1 MLLKRLRRARRTEP
15 PEAEADEAR
24 APAAQPTRRRFATVR
39 RWLRRSKLTEAD
51 WDELEEVL
59 IAADLG
65 PMLAM
70 ELLDE
75 LRETVRSGRDIP
87 IRRRLGHCWRRVC
100 ARLWAA
106 GCTVRQRSA
115 ARRSCLSSA
124 STEQARRRQLPS
136 WRTLLQSNGH
146 DVLLAAGDTFRAGA
160 IDQLQIWG
168 DRVGVPVIAHQPGG
182 DPGAVI
188 YDALDAAQARGAD
201 YVIADSAGRQHT
213 NVNLMN
219 ELAKMRRVASRKA
232 PGAPHEVLLVLDA
245 LTGQNGLHQ
254 AQGFLETSEVTGIV
268 LTKLDSSA
276 KGGVAFAVT
285 RATGIPIKFVGVGER
300 LTDFEPF
307 DPDRFVQALLAP
319 QLDEFDD
326 EEET

>member
-1 MLLKRLRRARRTEP
+1 MLLKRLRRARRHVSDPTV
-15 PEAEADEAR
+15 EAEEAQ

-65 PMLAM
+65 PHAGHGVAWTSCA
-70 ELLDE
+70 
-75 LRETVRSGRDIP
+75 RRSERTGPPIP
-87 IRRRLGHCWRRVC
+87 RRLGHCWLLVC
-100 ARLWAA
+100 ARSWAGATRSSPAVRRHRWCLWS
-106 GCTVRQRSA
+106 G
-115 ARRSCLSSA
+115 
-124 STEQARRRQLPS
+124 STGQAKRRQSPN
-136 WRTLLQSNGH
+136 WRTLLASIER
-146 DVLLAAGDTFRAGA
+146 AAKSCWRPATLFALGA

-219 ELAKMRRVASRKA
+219 ELAKMRRVA
-232 PGAPHEVLLVLDA
+232 V
-245 LTGQNGLHQ
+245 
-254 AQGFLETSEVTGIV
+254 AQGVPGRR
-268 LTKLDSSA
+268 
-276 KGGVAFAVT
+276 T
-285 RATGIPIKFVGVGER
+285 RCCSCWTR
-300 LTDFEPF
+300 
-307 DPDRFVQALLAP
+307 
-319 QLDEFDD
+319 
-326 EEET
+326 

>member
-1 MLLKRLRRARRTEP
+1 MLLKRLRRTRQTEGAELEPVEASP
-15 PEAEADEAR
+15 PEV
-24 APAAQPTRRRFATVR
+24 QPTGRRFATVR
-39 RWLRRSKLTEAD
+39 RWLRRPKLTEAD

-75 LRETVRSGRDIP
+75 LRETVREDGTSDPEAARELLAA
-87 IRRRLGHCWRRVC
+87 RLGEALGGDDAQFASGPPPQVVFVVGVNG
-100 ARLWAA
+100 A
-106 GCTVRQRSA
+106 GKTTSIA
-115 ARRSCLSSA
+115 KLAH
-124 STEQARRRQLPS
+124 
-136 WRTLLQSNGH
+136 LLQSNGR
-146 DVLLAAGDTFRAGA
+146 DLLLAAGDTFRAGA

-188 YDALDAAQARGAD
+188 YDALDAAQARGVD
-201 YVIADSAGRQHT
+201 YVIADSAGRQQT

-219 ELAKMRRVASRKA
+219 ELAKMRRVASRKV

-254 AQGFLETSEVTGIV
+254 AQGFLETAEVTGIV

-285 RATGIPIKFVGVGER
+285 RATGLPIKFVGVGER

-319 QLDEFDD
+319 QPGDSNGEVKA
-326 EEET
+326 

>member
-1 MLLKRLRRARRTEP
+1 MLLKRLRRARRTEM

-39 RWLRRSKLTEAD
+39 RWLRRSKLTGAD

-70 ELLDE
+70 KLLDE
-75 LRETVRSGRDIP
+75 LRGTVGADGDSDPEAARELLGARLRETLGGRDAQFASGP
-87 IRRRLGHCWRRVC
+87 PPQVVFVVGVNG
-100 ARLWAA
+100 A
-106 GCTVRQRSA
+106 GKTTSIA
-115 ARRSCLSSA
+115 KLAH
-124 STEQARRRQLPS
+124 
-136 WRTLLQSNGH
+136 LLQSNGH

-188 YDALDAAQARGAD
+188 YDALDAAQARGVD

-219 ELAKMRRVASRKA
+219 EVAKMRRVAARKT

-254 AQGFLETSEVTGIV
+254 AQGFLETSGVTGIV

-285 RATGIPIKFVGVGER
+285 RATGLPIKFVGVGER

-307 DPDRFVQALLAP
+307 DPDRFVEALLAP
-319 QLDEFDD
+319 QLEDGDD

>member
-1 MLLKRLRRARRTEP
+1 MLLKRLRRTQRTE
-15 PEAEADEAR
+15 
-24 APAAQPTRRRFATVR
+24 APAPTVAAAPAEEPTRRRFATVR
-39 RWLRRSKLTEAD
+39 RWLRRTRLTDAD
-51 WDELEEVL
+51 WDELEELLV
-59 IAADLG
+59 AADLG

-75 LRETVRSGRDIP
+75 LREAVRADGATDPDAART
-87 IRRRLGHCWRRVC
+87 LLA
-100 ARLWAA
+100 ARLREALGGHEAEFASGPPPQVVFVVGVNGA
-106 GCTVRQRSA
+106 GKTTSIA
-115 ARRSCLSSA
+115 KLAH
-124 STEQARRRQLPS
+124 
-136 WRTLLQSNGH
+136 LLQSNGH
-146 DVLLAAGDTFRAGA
+146 DILLAAGDTFRAGA

-188 YDALDAAQARGAD
+188 YDALDAAQARGVD
-201 YVIADSAGRQHT
+201 YVIADSAGRQHN

-219 ELAKMRRVASRKA
+219 EVAKMRRVAERKA

-254 AQGFLETSEVTGIV
+254 AQGFLETAGVTGIV

-285 RATGIPIKFVGVGER
+285 RTTGLPIKFVGVGER

-307 DPDRFVQALLAP
+307 DPDRFVEALLAP
-319 QLDEFDD
+319 QPGDAGDEVR
-326 EEET
+326 T

>member
-1 MLLKRLRRARRTEP
+1 MLLRRLRRTQHTEA
-15 PEAEADEAR
+15 PEAEA
-24 APAAQPTRRRFATVR
+24 APAVEPTQRRFATVR
-39 RWLRRSKLTEAD
+39 RWLRRARLSEAD
-51 WDELEEVL
+51 WDELEEQL

-65 PMLAM
+65 PFLAM

-75 LRETVRSGRDIP
+75 LRETVQTDGTADPEAARE
-87 IRRRLGHCWRRVC
+87 LLA
-100 ARLWAA
+100 ARLTEALGGREAQFASGPPPQVVFVVGVNGA
-106 GCTVRQRSA
+106 GKTTSIA
-115 ARRSCLSSA
+115 KLAH
-124 STEQARRRQLPS
+124 
-136 WRTLLQSNGH
+136 LLRSNGH
-146 DVLLAAGDTFRAGA
+146 EVLLAAGDTFRAGA
-160 IDQLQIWG
+160 IEQLQIWG
-168 DRVGVPVIAHQPGG
+168 DRAGVPVIAHQPGG

-188 YDALDAAQARGAD
+188 YDALDAAEARRAD
-201 YVIADSAGRQHT
+201 YVIADSAGRQHN

-219 ELAKMRRVASRKA
+219 ELGKMRRVAERKS

-254 AQGFLETSEVTGIV
+254 AQAFLDTANVTGIV

-285 RATGIPIKFVGVGER
+285 RTTGLPIKFVGVGER

-307 DPDRFVQALLAP
+307 DPVRFVQALLAP
-319 QLDEFDD
+319 QPDDTDD

>member
-1 MLLKRLRRARRTEP
+1 MLLKRLRRARRTEM

-75 LRETVRSGRDIP
+75 LRETVGADGDSDPEAARELLGARLRETLGGRDAQFASGP
-87 IRRRLGHCWRRVC
+87 PPQVVFVVGVNG
-100 ARLWAA
+100 A
-106 GCTVRQRSA
+106 GKTTSIA
-115 ARRSCLSSA
+115 KLAH
-124 STEQARRRQLPS
+124 
-136 WRTLLQSNGH
+136 LLQSNGH

-188 YDALDAAQARGAD
+188 YDAMDAARARGVD
-201 YVIADSAGRQHT
+201 YVIADSAGRQHI

-254 AQGFLETSEVTGIV
+254 AQGFLETSGVTGIV

-285 RATGIPIKFVGVGER
+285 RATELPIKFVGVGER

-307 DPDRFVQALLAP
+307 DPDRFVQALLSP
-319 QLDEFDD
+319 QADDVDD

>member
-1 MLLKRLRRARRTEP
+1 MLLKRLRRARRTEA
-15 PEAEADEAR
+15 PEVEAAP
-24 APAAQPTRRRFATVR
+24 APAAQPTQRRFATVR
-39 RWLRRSKLTEAD
+39 RWLQRSKLDEAD
-51 WDELEEVL
+51 WDDFEELL

-75 LRETVRSGRDIP
+75 LRETVRADGATDPEAARALLAARLTEALGGRD
-87 IRRRLGHCWRRVC
+87 
-100 ARLWAA
+100 ARFASGPPPQVVFVVGVNGA
-106 GCTVRQRSA
+106 GKTTSIA
-115 ARRSCLSSA
+115 KLAH
-124 STEQARRRQLPS
+124 
-136 WRTLLQSNGH
+136 LLRSNGRE
-146 DVLLAAGDTFRAGA
+146 VLLAAGDTFRAGA

-188 YDALDAAQARGAD
+188 YDALDAAQARGVD
-201 YVIADSAGRQHT
+201 YVIVDSAGRQHN

-219 ELAKMRRVASRKA
+219 ELAKMRRVAERKA

-254 AQGFLETSEVTGIV
+254 AQGFLETANVTGIV

-276 KGGVAFAVT
+276 KGGAAFAVT

-300 LTDFEPF
+300 LADFEPF
-307 DPDRFVQALLAP
+307 DPDRYVQALLTP
-319 QLDEFDD
+319 QPDD
-326 EEET
+326 ADGEEES

>member
-1 MLLKRLRRARRTEP
+1 MPLKRRRRMRQTEK
-15 PEAEADEAR
+15 
-24 APAAQPTRRRFATVR
+24 PASQAAAVQPTRRRFASVR
-39 RWLRRSKLTEAD
+39 RWLRRSRLTEAD

-65 PMLAM
+65 PVLVM
-70 ELLDE
+70 EVLEE
-75 LRETVRSGRDIP
+75 LRETVQADGASDP
-87 IRRRLGHCWRRVC
+87 E
-100 ARLWAA
+100 
-106 GCTVRQRSA
+106 A
-115 ARRSCLSSA
+115 ARRLLTARLSDALGAHDEPFADGPPPQVVFVVGVNGAGKTTSIA
-124 STEQARRRQLPS
+124 KLAH
-136 WRTLLQSNGH
+136 LLRSNGR

-160 IDQLQIWG
+160 IDQLQVWAE
-168 DRVGVPVIAHQPGG
+168 RVDVPVIAHQPGG

-188 YDALDAAQARGAD
+188 YDALDAAQARGTH
-201 YVIADSAGRQHT
+201 YVIADSAGRQHN

-219 ELAKMRRVASRKA
+219 ELAKMHRVAQRKA

-254 AQGFLETSEVTGIV
+254 ARGFLDTANVTGIV

-276 KGGVAFAVT
+276 RGGAAFAVT
-285 RATGIPIKFVGVGER
+285 RATGLPIKFVGTGER

-319 QLDEFDD
+319 RPGDANG

>member
-1 MLLKRLRRARRTEP
+1 MLLKRLRRGQRTETS
-15 PEAEADEAR
+15 EAEAAEAL
-24 APAAQPTRRRFATVR
+24 APAVQPTRRRFATVR
-39 RWLRRSKLTEAD
+39 RLLRRAKLTEAD
-51 WDELEEVL
+51 WEELEELL

-65 PMLAM
+65 PTLAM

-75 LRETVRSGRDIP
+75 LRETVRADGASDAEAARA
-87 IRRRLGHCWRRVC
+87 LLA
-100 ARLWAA
+100 ARLAEALGGGDAQFASGPPPQVVFVVGVNGA
-106 GCTVRQRSA
+106 GKTTSIA
-115 ARRSCLSSA
+115 KLAHL
-124 STEQARRRQLPS
+124 L
-136 WRTLLQSNGH
+136 RTNGRE
-146 DVLLAAGDTFRAGA
+146 VLLAAGDTFRAGA
-160 IDQLQIWG
+160 IDQLEIWAE
-168 DRVGVPVIAHQPGG
+168 RAGVPVIAHQPGG

-188 YDALDAAQARGAD
+188 YDALDAALARGVD
-201 YVIADSAGRQHT
+201 YVIADSAGRQHN

-219 ELAKMRRVASRKA
+219 ELAKMRRVAERKA

-254 AQGFLETSEVTGIV
+254 AQGFLETAEVTGIV

-285 RATGIPIKFVGVGER
+285 RATGLPIKFVGVGER

-319 QLDEFDD
+319 QPGDAGDEG
-326 EEET
+326 ET

>member
-1 MLLKRLRRARRTEP
+1 MLLKRLRRSQRSKATASE
-15 PEAEADEAR
+15 EALS
-24 APAAQPTRRRFATVR
+24 PAEEPTRRRFATVR
-39 RWLRRSKLTEAD
+39 RWLRRTRLTDAD
-51 WDELEEVL
+51 WDELDELLV
-59 IAADLG
+59 AADLG

-75 LRETVRSGRDIP
+75 LREAVRADGATDPDAART
-87 IRRRLGHCWRRVC
+87 LLA
-100 ARLWAA
+100 ARLREALGGHEAEFASGPPPQVVFVVGVNGA
-106 GCTVRQRSA
+106 GKTTSIA
-115 ARRSCLSSA
+115 KLAH
-124 STEQARRRQLPS
+124 
-136 WRTLLQSNGH
+136 LLQSNGH
-146 DVLLAAGDTFRAGA
+146 DILLAAGDTFRAGA

-188 YDALDAAQARGAD
+188 YDALDAAQARGVD
-201 YVIADSAGRQHT
+201 YVIADSAGRQHN

-219 ELAKMRRVASRKA
+219 EVAKMRRVAERKA

-254 AQGFLETSEVTGIV
+254 ARGFLETAGVTGIV

-285 RATGIPIKFVGVGER
+285 RTTGLPIKFVGVGER

-307 DPDRFVQALLAP
+307 DPDQFVEALLAP
-319 QLDEFDD
+319 QPGDAGDEVR
-326 EEET
+326 T

>member
-1 MLLKRLRRARRTEP
+1 MLLKRLRRTQRTEA
-15 PEAEADEAR
+15 PEVEA
-24 APAAQPTRRRFATVR
+24 APAVEPTQRRFATVR
-39 RWLRRSKLTEAD
+39 RWLRRSKLSEAD
-51 WDELEEVL
+51 WDDLEEVL

-65 PMLAM
+65 PFLAM

-75 LRETVRSGRDIP
+75 LRETVQADGTADP
-87 IRRRLGHCWRRVC
+87 D
-100 ARLWAA
+100 
-106 GCTVRQRSA
+106 A
-115 ARRSCLSSA
+115 ARELLAGRLIEALGGHDTQFA
-124 STEQARRRQLPS
+124 SGPPPQVVFVVGVNGAGKTTSIAKLAH
-136 WRTLLQSNGH
+136 LLRSNGH
-146 DVLLAAGDTFRAGA
+146 EVLLAAGDTFRAGA
-160 IDQLQIWG
+160 IEQLQIWG
-168 DRVGVPVIAHQPGG
+168 DRAGVPVIAHQPGG

-201 YVIADSAGRQHT
+201 YVIADSAGRQHN

-219 ELAKMRRVASRKA
+219 ELAKMRRVAARKA

-254 AQGFLETSEVTGIV
+254 AQGFLDTADVSGIV

-285 RATGIPIKFVGVGER
+285 RATGLPIKFVGVGER

-307 DPDRFVQALLAP
+307 NPDRFVQALLAP
-319 QLDEFDD
+319 QPGDAHD

>member
-1 MLLKRLRRARRTEP
+1 MLLKRLRRSRRGET
-15 PEAEADEAR
+15 PEAEEAPG
-24 APAAQPTRRRFATVR
+24 PAVQPTRRRFATVR

-51 WDELEEVL
+51 WEDLEEVL

-75 LRETVRSGRDIP
+75 LRETVQADGASDPEAARALLAARLTEALGGRDAQFASGP
-87 IRRRLGHCWRRVC
+87 PPQVVFVVGVNG
-100 ARLWAA
+100 A
-106 GCTVRQRSA
+106 GKTTSIA
-115 ARRSCLSSA
+115 KLAH
-124 STEQARRRQLPS
+124 
-136 WRTLLQSNGH
+136 LLQSNGH
-146 DVLLAAGDTFRAGA
+146 EVLLAAGDTFRAGA

-168 DRVGVPVIAHQPGG
+168 DRVGAPVIAHQPGG
-182 DPGAVI
+182 DPGAVV
-188 YDALDAAQARGAD
+188 YDALDAAQARGVD

-219 ELAKMRRVASRKA
+219 ELAKMRRVAERKA

-245 LTGQNGLHQ
+245 LTGQNGLQQ
-254 AQGFLETSEVTGIV
+254 AQGFLETASVSGIV

-276 KGGVAFAVT
+276 RGGAAFAVT

-319 QLDEFDD
+319 QPGDANG
-326 EEET
+326 EETT

>member
-1 MLLKRLRRARRTEP
+1 MLLKRLRRGRRAETS
-15 PEAEADEAR
+15 EAEAAEAL
-24 APAAQPTRRRFATVR
+24 APAVQPTQRRFSTVR

-51 WDELEEVL
+51 WEELEELL
-59 IAADLG
+59 IAADMG
-65 PMLAM
+65 PTLAM

-75 LRETVRSGRDIP
+75 LRGTVQADGASDAEAARALLAERLTDALGGRDAQFASGP
-87 IRRRLGHCWRRVC
+87 APQVVFVVGVNG
-100 ARLWAA
+100 A
-106 GCTVRQRSA
+106 GKTTSIA
-115 ARRSCLSSA
+115 KLAH
-124 STEQARRRQLPS
+124 
-136 WRTLLQSNGH
+136 LLRSNGRE
-146 DVLLAAGDTFRAGA
+146 VLLAAGDTFRAGA
-160 IDQLQIWG
+160 IDQLQIWA

-188 YDALDAAQARGAD
+188 YDALDAALARGVD
-201 YVIADSAGRQHT
+201 YVIADSAGRQHN

-219 ELAKMRRVASRKA
+219 ELAKMRRVAERKA

-254 AQGFLETSEVTGIV
+254 AQGFLETAEVTGIV

-285 RATGIPIKFVGVGER
+285 RATGLPIKFVGVGER

-307 DPDRFVQALLAP
+307 DPDRFVEALLAP
-319 QLDEFDD
+319 QPGDAGD
-326 EEET
+326 EEES

>member
-1 MLLKRLRRARRTEP
+1 MLLKRLRRARRTEAP
-15 PEAEADEAR
+15 KAEADPP
-24 APAAQPTRRRFATVR
+24 PAVQPTRRRFATVR
-39 RWLRRSKLTEAD
+39 HWLRRSKLNEAD
-51 WDELEEVL
+51 WDELEELL

-75 LRETVRSGRDIP
+75 LRETVRADGASDPEAARA
-87 IRRRLGHCWRRVC
+87 LLA
-100 ARLWAA
+100 ARLTEALGGRHAQFASGPPPQVVFVVGVNGA
-106 GCTVRQRSA
+106 GKTTSIA
-115 ARRSCLSSA
+115 KLAH
-124 STEQARRRQLPS
+124 
-136 WRTLLQSNGH
+136 LLQTNGH

-168 DRVGVPVIAHQPGG
+168 DRVGAPVIAHQPGG

-188 YDALDAAQARGAD
+188 YDALDAAQARGVD

-219 ELAKMRRVASRKA
+219 ELAKMRRVAERKA

-254 AQGFLETSEVTGIV
+254 AQGFLEAADVSGIV

-276 KGGVAFAVT
+276 RGGVAFAVT

-300 LTDFEPF
+300 LMDFEPF
-307 DPDRFVQALLAP
+307 DPDRFVQALLSP
-319 QLDEFDD
+319 QPGDAER
-326 EEET
+326 EEEA

>member
-1 MLLKRLRRARRTEP
+1 MLLKRLRRTQRTEA
-15 PEAEADEAR
+15 PEIEA
-24 APAAQPTRRRFATVR
+24 APAVEPTQRRFATVR
-39 RWLRRSKLTEAD
+39 RWLRRSKLSEAD
-51 WDELEEVL
+51 WDDLEEVL

-65 PMLAM
+65 PFLAM

-75 LRETVRSGRDIP
+75 LRETVQADGTADP
-87 IRRRLGHCWRRVC
+87 D
-100 ARLWAA
+100 
-106 GCTVRQRSA
+106 A
-115 ARRSCLSSA
+115 ARELLAGRLIEALGGHDAQFA
-124 STEQARRRQLPS
+124 SGPPPQVVFVVGVNGAGKTTSIAKLAH
-136 WRTLLQSNGH
+136 LLRSNGH
-146 DVLLAAGDTFRAGA
+146 EVLLAAGDTFRAGA
-160 IDQLQIWG
+160 IEQLQIWG
-168 DRVGVPVIAHQPGG
+168 DRAGVPVIAHQPGG

-201 YVIADSAGRQHT
+201 YVIADSAGRQHN

-219 ELAKMRRVASRKA
+219 ELAKMRRVAARKA

-254 AQGFLETSEVTGIV
+254 AQGFLDTADVSGIV

-285 RATGIPIKFVGVGER
+285 RATGLPIKFVGVGER
-300 LTDFEPF
+300 LIDFEPF
-307 DPDRFVQALLAP
+307 NPDRFVQALLAP
-319 QLDEFDD
+319 QPDDADD

>member
-1 MLLKRLRRARRTEP
+1 MLLKRLRRARRTEA
-15 PEAEADEAR
+15 PEAEADPP
-24 APAAQPTRRRFATVR
+24 PAVQPTRRRFATVR
-39 RWLRRSKLTEAD
+39 HWLRRSKLNEAD
-51 WDELEEVL
+51 WDELEELL

-75 LRETVRSGRDIP
+75 LRETVRADGASDPEAARA
-87 IRRRLGHCWRRVC
+87 LLA
-100 ARLWAA
+100 ARLTKALGGRHAQFASGPPPQVVFVVGVNGA
-106 GCTVRQRSA
+106 GKTTSIA
-115 ARRSCLSSA
+115 KLAH
-124 STEQARRRQLPS
+124 
-136 WRTLLQSNGH
+136 LLQTNGH

-188 YDALDAAQARGAD
+188 YDALDAAQARGVD

-219 ELAKMRRVASRKA
+219 ELAKMRRVAERKA

-254 AQGFLETSEVTGIV
+254 AQGFLEAADVSGIV

-276 KGGVAFAVT
+276 RGGVAFAVT

-300 LTDFEPF
+300 LMDFEPF
-307 DPDRFVQALLAP
+307 DPDLFVQALLSP
-319 QLDEFDD
+319 QPGDAER
-326 EEET
+326 EEEA

>member
-15 PEAEADEAR
+15 PEAE
-24 APAAQPTRRRFATVR
+24 PAKSSPAEIQPTRRRFATVR
-39 RWLRRSKLTEAD
+39 RWLQRSRLTEAD

-59 IAADLG
+59 IGADLG
-65 PMLAM
+65 PVLAM

-75 LRETVRSGRDIP
+75 LRETVRADGSSNPEAARELLAARLTEALGGRDAQFASGP
-87 IRRRLGHCWRRVC
+87 PPQVVFVVGVNG
-100 ARLWAA
+100 A
-106 GCTVRQRSA
+106 GKTTSIA
-115 ARRSCLSSA
+115 KLAH
-124 STEQARRRQLPS
+124 
-136 WRTLLQSNGH
+136 LLQSNGRE
-146 DVLLAAGDTFRAGA
+146 VLLAAGDTFRAGA
-160 IDQLQIWG
+160 IEQLQIWG
-168 DRVGVPVIAHQPGG
+168 DRVGAPVIAHQPGG

-201 YVIADSAGRQHT
+201 YVIADSAGRQHN

-219 ELAKMRRVASRKA
+219 ELAKMRRVAERKA
-232 PGAPHEVLLVLDA
+232 TGAPHEVLLVLDA

-254 AQGFLETSEVTGIV
+254 AQGFLEAANVSGIV

-276 KGGVAFAVT
+276 RGGAAFAVT
-285 RATGIPIKFVGVGER
+285 RATGLPIKFVGVGER

-319 QLDEFDD
+319 QAGDANG
-326 EEET
+326 EEDT

>member
-1 MLLKRLRRARRTEP
+1 MLLKRLRRARGTATSEGEAKELPTPATE
-15 PEAEADEAR
+15 
-24 APAAQPTRRRFATVR
+24 PTRRRFAGVR
-39 RWLRRSKLTEAD
+39 RWLRRSKLTDAD

-75 LRETVRSGRDIP
+75 LRETVRADGTSDP
-87 IRRRLGHCWRRVC
+87 E
-100 ARLWAA
+100 
-106 GCTVRQRSA
+106 A
-115 ARRSCLSSA
+115 ARALLA
-124 STEQARRRQLPS
+124 SRL
-136 WRTLLQSNGH
+136 RTALGGREAQFASGPRPQVVFVVGVNGAGKTTSIAKLAHLLRTNGSE
-146 DVLLAAGDTFRAGA
+146 VLLAAGDTFRAGA

-219 ELAKMRRVASRKA
+219 ELAKMRRVAARKA

-245 LTGQNGLHQ
+245 LTGHNGLHQ
-254 AQGFLETSEVTGIV
+254 AQGFLDTADVSGIV

-276 KGGVAFAVT
+276 KGGIAFAVT
-285 RATGIPIKFVGVGER
+285 QATGLPIKFVGLGER

-319 QLDEFDD
+319 QADD
-326 EEET
+326 TNGEEET

>member
-1 MLLKRLRRARRTEP
+1 MLLKRLRRARRKETPEP
-15 PEAEADEAR
+15 EETQ
-24 APAAQPTRRRFATVR
+24 APAVQPTRRRFATVR
-39 RWLRRSKLTEAD
+39 RWLGRSKLSEAD

-59 IAADLG
+59 IGADLG

-75 LRETVRSGRDIP
+75 LRETVQADGMSNPDEARALLASRLTEALGGRDAQFASGP
-87 IRRRLGHCWRRVC
+87 PPQVVFVVGVNG
-100 ARLWAA
+100 A
-106 GCTVRQRSA
+106 GKTTSIA
-115 ARRSCLSSA
+115 KLAH
-124 STEQARRRQLPS
+124 
-136 WRTLLQSNGH
+136 LLRSNGH
-146 DVLLAAGDTFRAGA
+146 EVLLAAGDTFRAGA

-168 DRVGVPVIAHQPGG
+168 ERVGVPVIAHQPGG

-188 YDALDAAQARGAD
+188 YDALDAAQARGVD

-213 NVNLMN
+213 NLNLMN
-219 ELAKMRRVASRKA
+219 ELAKMRRVAERKA

-254 AQGFLETSEVTGIV
+254 AQGFLETADVTGIV

-285 RATGIPIKFVGVGER
+285 RATGLPIKFVGVGER

-319 QLDEFDD
+319 QPGDADD

>member
-1 MLLKRLRRARRTEP
+1 MLLKRLRRARRKETPEP
-15 PEAEADEAR
+15 EETQ
-24 APAAQPTRRRFATVR
+24 APAVQPTRRRFATVR
-39 RWLRRSKLTEAD
+39 RWLARSKLSEAD

-59 IAADLG
+59 IGADLG

-75 LRETVRSGRDIP
+75 LRETVQADGMSNPDEARALLASRLTEALGGRDAQFASGP
-87 IRRRLGHCWRRVC
+87 PPQVVFVVGVNG
-100 ARLWAA
+100 A
-106 GCTVRQRSA
+106 GKTTSIA
-115 ARRSCLSSA
+115 KLAH
-124 STEQARRRQLPS
+124 
-136 WRTLLQSNGH
+136 LLRSNGH
-146 DVLLAAGDTFRAGA
+146 EVLLAAGDTFRAGA

-168 DRVGVPVIAHQPGG
+168 ERVGVPVIAHQPGG

-188 YDALDAAQARGAD
+188 YDALDAAQARGVD

-213 NVNLMN
+213 NLNLMN
-219 ELAKMRRVASRKA
+219 ELAKMRRVAERKA

-254 AQGFLETSEVTGIV
+254 AQGFLETADVTGIV

-285 RATGIPIKFVGVGER
+285 RATGLPIKFVGVGER

-319 QLDEFDD
+319 QPGDADD

>member
-1 MLLKRLRRARRTEP
+1 MLLKRLRRTPRTEA
-15 PEAEADEAR
+15 PEFET
-24 APAAQPTRRRFATVR
+24 APAVEPTQRRFATVR
-39 RWLRRSKLTEAD
+39 RWLRRSKLSEAD
-51 WDELEEVL
+51 WDDLEEVL

-65 PMLAM
+65 PFLAM

-75 LRETVRSGRDIP
+75 LRETVQTDGRADP
-87 IRRRLGHCWRRVC
+87 E
-100 ARLWAA
+100 
-106 GCTVRQRSA
+106 A
-115 ARRSCLSSA
+115 ARELLAGRLIEALGGHDAQFA
-124 STEQARRRQLPS
+124 SGPPPQVVFVVGVNGAGKTTSIAKLAH
-136 WRTLLQSNGH
+136 LLRSNGH
-146 DVLLAAGDTFRAGA
+146 EVLLAAGDTFRAGA
-160 IDQLQIWG
+160 IEQLQIWG
-168 DRVGVPVIAHQPGG
+168 DRAGVPVIAHQPGG

-201 YVIADSAGRQHT
+201 YVIADSAGRQHN

-219 ELAKMRRVASRKA
+219 ELAKMRRVAARKA

-254 AQGFLETSEVTGIV
+254 AQGFLDTANVTGIV

-276 KGGVAFAVT
+276 KGGAAFAVT
-285 RATGIPIKFVGVGER
+285 RATGLPIKFVGVGER

-307 DPDRFVQALLAP
+307 NPDRFVQALLAP
-319 QLDEFDD
+319 QPGDADD

>member
-1 MLLKRLRRARRTEP
+1 MLLRRLRRTQRTDA
-15 PEAEADEAR
+15 PETEA
-24 APAAQPTRRRFATVR
+24 APAPAVEPTRRRFSTVR
-39 RWLRRSKLTEAD
+39 RWLRRSKLSEAD
-51 WDELEEVL
+51 WDELEELL

-65 PMLAM
+65 PFLAM

-75 LRETVRSGRDIP
+75 LRETVQADGTADP
-87 IRRRLGHCWRRVC
+87 E
-100 ARLWAA
+100 
-106 GCTVRQRSA
+106 A
-115 ARRSCLSSA
+115 ARELLAVRLTEALGGHEAQFASGPPPQVVFVVGVNGAGKTTSIGKLAHLLRS
-124 STEQARRRQLPS
+124 T
-136 WRTLLQSNGH
+136 GH
-146 DVLLAAGDTFRAGA
+146 EVLLAAGDTFRAGA
-160 IDQLQIWG
+160 IEQLQIWG

-201 YVIADSAGRQHT
+201 YVIADSAGRQHN

-219 ELAKMRRVASRKA
+219 ELGKMRRVAGRKT

-254 AQGFLETSEVTGIV
+254 AQGFLETADVTGIV

-276 KGGVAFAVT
+276 KGGAAFAVT
-285 RATGIPIKFVGVGER
+285 RATGLPIKFVGVGEG

-307 DPDRFVQALLAP
+307 DPERFVQALLAP
-319 QLDEFDD
+319 RAEDADD

>member
-1 MLLKRLRRARRTEP
+1 MLLKRLRRTQHTEA
-15 PEAEADEAR
+15 PETDA
-24 APAAQPTRRRFATVR
+24 APAVEPTQRRFATVR
-39 RWLRRSKLTEAD
+39 RWLRRAKLSEAD
-51 WDELEEVL
+51 WDELEEQL

-65 PMLAM
+65 PFLAM

-75 LRETVRSGRDIP
+75 LRETVQTDGTADPEAARE
-87 IRRRLGHCWRRVC
+87 LLA
-100 ARLWAA
+100 ARLTEALGGREAQFASGPPPQVVFMVGVNGA
-106 GCTVRQRSA
+106 GKTTSIA
-115 ARRSCLSSA
+115 KLAH
-124 STEQARRRQLPS
+124 
-136 WRTLLQSNGH
+136 LLRSNGRE
-146 DVLLAAGDTFRAGA
+146 VLLAAGDTFRAGA
-160 IDQLQIWG
+160 IEQLQIWG
-168 DRVGVPVIAHQPGG
+168 DRAGVPVIAHQPGG

-188 YDALDAAQARGAD
+188 YDALDAAEARRAD
-201 YVIADSAGRQHT
+201 YVIADSAGRQHN

-219 ELAKMRRVASRKA
+219 ELGKMRRVAERKT

-254 AQGFLETSEVTGIV
+254 ARGFLETANVTGIV

-285 RATGIPIKFVGVGER
+285 RSTGLPIKFVGVGER

-307 DPDRFVQALLAP
+307 DPVRFVQALLAP
-319 QLDEFDD
+319 QPDDADD

>member
-1 MLLKRLRRARRTEP
+1 V
-15 PEAEADEAR
+15 EAEEAR
-24 APAAQPTRRRFATVR
+24 APGAQPTRRRFATVR
-39 RWLRRSKLTEAD
+39 QWLGRSKLTEAD

-65 PMLAM
+65 PLLAM

-75 LRETVRSGRDIP
+75 LRETVRADGTSDP
-87 IRRRLGHCWRRVC
+87 E
-100 ARLWAA
+100 
-106 GCTVRQRSA
+106 A
-115 ARRSCLSSA
+115 ARALLA
-124 STEQARRRQLPS
+124 SRLCQALGGREAQFASGPPPQVVFVVGVNGAGKTTSIAKLAH
-136 WRTLLQSNGH
+136 LLQTNGS

-168 DRVGVPVIAHQPGG
+168 DRAGVPVIAHQPGG

-285 RATGIPIKFVGVGER
+285 RATGIPIKFVGLGER

-319 QLDEFDD
+319 QLDDVDD
-326 EEET
+326 EEAT

>member
-1 MLLKRLRRARRTEP
+1 MLLKRLRRARQTEAP
-15 PEAEADEAR
+15 DAETVETSATM
-24 APAAQPTRRRFATVR
+24 AQPTRRRFATVR
-39 RWLRRSKLTEAD
+39 RWLRRSKLTESD
-51 WDELEEVL
+51 WDELEELL

-75 LRETVRSGRDIP
+75 LRDAVRADGTSDPDAARALLATRLTEALGGRDAQFASGP
-87 IRRRLGHCWRRVC
+87 PPQVVFVVGVNG
-100 ARLWAA
+100 A
-106 GCTVRQRSA
+106 GKTTSIA
-115 ARRSCLSSA
+115 KLAH
-124 STEQARRRQLPS
+124 
-136 WRTLLQSNGH
+136 LLRSNGH
-146 DVLLAAGDTFRAGA
+146 EVLLAAGDTFRAGA
-160 IDQLQIWG
+160 IEQLQIWG
-168 DRVGVPVIAHQPGG
+168 DRVSAPVIAHQPGG

-201 YVIADSAGRQHT
+201 YVIADSAGRQHN

-219 ELAKMRRVASRKA
+219 ELGKMRRVAERKA

-254 AQGFLETSEVTGIV
+254 VQGFLDTGAVTGIV

-285 RATGIPIKFVGVGER
+285 RATGLPIKFVGVGER

-307 DPDRFVQALLAP
+307 DPDRFVQALLSP
-319 QLDEFDD
+319 QPGGADD
-326 EEET
+326 EEES

>member
-1 MLLKRLRRARRTEP
+1 MLLKRLRRTRQKDA
-15 PEAEADEAR
+15 PEAEAAEAS
-24 APAAQPTRRRFATVR
+24 APEVQPTRRRFATVR

-51 WDELEEVL
+51 WDDLEEVL

-75 LRETVRSGRDIP
+75 LRDTVRADGTTDPDAARA
-87 IRRRLGHCWRRVC
+87 LLA
-100 ARLWAA
+100 ARLREALGRHEARFASGPPPQVVFVVGVNGA
-106 GCTVRQRSA
+106 GKTTSIA
-115 ARRSCLSSA
+115 KLAH
-124 STEQARRRQLPS
+124 
-136 WRTLLQSNGH
+136 LLRSNGH
-146 DVLLAAGDTFRAGA
+146 EVLLAAGDTFRAGA

-201 YVIADSAGRQHT
+201 YVIADSAGRQHN

-219 ELAKMRRVASRKA
+219 ELAKMRRVAERKA

-254 AQGFLETSEVTGIV
+254 AQGFLESSDVTGIV

-285 RATGIPIKFVGVGER
+285 RDTGLPIKFVGVGER

-319 QLDEFDD
+319 QPGDAGDEVK
-326 EEET
+326 T

>member
-15 PEAEADEAR
+15 PDAAPAEASTTEV
-24 APAAQPTRRRFATVR
+24 QPTRRRFATVR
-39 RWLRRSKLTEAD
+39 RWLQRSRLTEAD

-59 IAADLG
+59 IGADLG
-65 PMLAM
+65 PVLAM

-75 LRETVRSGRDIP
+75 LRETVRADGSSNPEAARELLAARLTEALGGRDAQFASGP
-87 IRRRLGHCWRRVC
+87 PPQVVFVVGVNG
-100 ARLWAA
+100 A
-106 GCTVRQRSA
+106 GKTTSIA
-115 ARRSCLSSA
+115 KLAH
-124 STEQARRRQLPS
+124 
-136 WRTLLQSNGH
+136 LLQSNGRE
-146 DVLLAAGDTFRAGA
+146 VLLAAGDTFRAGA
-160 IDQLQIWG
+160 IEQLQIWG
-168 DRVGVPVIAHQPGG
+168 DRVGAPVIAHQPGG

-201 YVIADSAGRQHT
+201 YVIADSAGRQHN

-219 ELAKMRRVASRKA
+219 ELAKMRRVAERKA
-232 PGAPHEVLLVLDA
+232 TGAPHEVLLVLDA

-254 AQGFLETSEVTGIV
+254 AQGFLEAANVSGIV

-276 KGGVAFAVT
+276 RGGAAFAVT

-319 QLDEFDD
+319 QAGDANG
-326 EEET
+326 EEDT

>member
-1 MLLKRLRRARRTEP
+1 MLLNRLRRTQRTT
-15 PEAEADEAR
+15 
-24 APAAQPTRRRFATVR
+24 APASAVAATPAEEPTRRRFATVR
-39 RWLRRSKLTEAD
+39 RWLGRTRLTDAD
-51 WDELEEVL
+51 WDELEELLV
-59 IAADLG
+59 AADLG
-65 PMLAM
+65 PILAM

-75 LRETVRSGRDIP
+75 LREAVRADGTTDPDAART
-87 IRRRLGHCWRRVC
+87 LLA
-100 ARLWAA
+100 ARLREALGGHEAEFASGPAPQVVFVVGVNGA
-106 GCTVRQRSA
+106 GKTTSIA
-115 ARRSCLSSA
+115 KLAH
-124 STEQARRRQLPS
+124 
-136 WRTLLQSNGH
+136 LLQSNGH

-188 YDALDAAQARGAD
+188 YDALDAAQARGVD
-201 YVIADSAGRQHT
+201 YVIADSAGRQHN

-219 ELAKMRRVASRKA
+219 EVAKMQRVAERKA

-254 AQGFLETSEVTGIV
+254 AQGFLESADVTGIV

-285 RATGIPIKFVGVGER
+285 RTTGLPIKFVGVGER

-319 QLDEFDD
+319 QSGDAGDEVR
-326 EEET
+326 T

>member
-1 MLLKRLRRARRTEP
+1 MLLKRLRRARRAETP
-15 PEAEADEAR
+15 VAEANDSPT
-24 APAAQPTRRRFATVR
+24 PATDPTRRRFATVR
-39 RWLRRSKLTEAD
+39 RWFSRSKLTDDD
-51 WDELEEVL
+51 WDELEELL

-75 LRETVRSGRDIP
+75 LRETVRADGMSDPEGARALLASRLREALGGRNAQFASGP
-87 IRRRLGHCWRRVC
+87 PPQVVFVVGVNG
-100 ARLWAA
+100 A
-106 GCTVRQRSA
+106 GKTTSIA
-115 ARRSCLSSA
+115 KLAH
-124 STEQARRRQLPS
+124 
-136 WRTLLQSNGH
+136 LLQSNGH
-146 DVLLAAGDTFRAGA
+146 NMLLAAGDTFRAGA

-188 YDALDAAQARGAD
+188 YDALDAAQARGVD
-201 YVIADSAGRQHT
+201 YVIADSAGRQH
-213 NVNLMN
+213 NNLNLMN
-219 ELAKMRRVASRKA
+219 EVAKMRRVAERKA

-254 AQGFLETSEVTGIV
+254 AQGFLETAGVTGIV

-285 RATGIPIKFVGVGER
+285 RTTGLPIKFVGVGER

-307 DPDRFVQALLAP
+307 DPDRFVEALLAP
-319 QLDEFDD
+319 QPGDAGDEVK
-326 EEET
+326 T